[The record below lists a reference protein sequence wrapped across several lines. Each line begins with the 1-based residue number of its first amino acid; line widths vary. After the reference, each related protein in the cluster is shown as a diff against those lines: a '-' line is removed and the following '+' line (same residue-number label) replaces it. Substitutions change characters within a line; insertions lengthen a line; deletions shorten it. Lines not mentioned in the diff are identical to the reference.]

1 MSWKSASTAGKTVIK
16 VPLRVERRAAKRL
29 EAKRLEALRESGTAY
44 PRGNRDIPPII
55 ACRRTELNHYF
66 GQRYNPFIGK
76 LPLASEHWASRRT
89 IGDYFSFSAFRGAP
103 ATNWHKIL
111 QKKLEREQENIAS
124 DNTDLLSLAEERGLL
139 IFKGGEY
146 DEKDYSKAQKP
157 TFRASPYSSQI
168 DPLLLNAAEKCGY
181 KYPTN
186 IQDISIPVLL
196 SGESAIVASET
207 GNGKTLAY
215 LLPIL
220 QRSMRIKAAIKKA
233 AQVED
238 SSKHAV
244 QSDTC
249 NEVFGKFNSLS
260 KHKNRPLAIV
270 ITPSREL
277 AIQIYQ
283 VAVMLKKA
291 AIQDV
296 KNEVE
301 EKLGITTDAV
311 REDNKKDH
319 DRSEMDLKI
328 KLVLGGNVK
337 ERIETEI
344 KREVDIVIGTV
355 GALHKMFANKHYFA
369 GSVCSL
375 VFDEADSLFDD
386 SFVSLTNKLLSKLC
400 RVDPVLTEAMS
411 IAGENIVQNNEEA
424 PLAETQVLF
433 VGATLPKI
441 QPSSPVGSLVNTE
454 QLKILRTGQLHRVLP
469 HVKQKFIRAP
479 KVKRE
484 EYLLRVVEKD
494 IKAGNPVIIF
504 SNKASTSNFIAH
516 VINDRFGNSL
526 NKDECDEVN
535 EEQRS
540 NVCIAFNSSVY
551 WRKRAEVLKKFTN
564 GDIGVLSCTDLA
576 SRGLNLDGRATHV
589 INYDFPSNLSDYLHR
604 VGRVGRVGQSKIGK
618 VTSLVCGQVSI
629 SVAQE
634 LERSVR
640 LNIELPN
647 VDANVPSL
655 IQQRHAEVETSDE

>member
-1 MSWKSASTAGKTVIK
+1 
-16 VPLRVERRAAKRL
+16 
-29 EAKRLEALRESGTAY
+29 
-44 PRGNRDIPPII
+44 
-55 ACRRTELNHYF
+55 
-66 GQRYNPFIGK
+66 
-76 LPLASEHWASRRT
+76 
-89 IGDYFSFSAFRGAP
+89 
-103 ATNWHKIL
+103 
-111 QKKLEREQENIAS
+111 
-124 DNTDLLSLAEERGLL
+124 
-139 IFKGGEY
+139 
-146 DEKDYSKAQKP
+146 
-157 TFRASPYSSQI
+157 
-168 DPLLLNAAEKCGY
+168 
-181 KYPTN
+181 
-186 IQDISIPVLL
+186 
-196 SGESAIVASET
+196 
-207 GNGKTLAY
+207 
-215 LLPIL
+215 
-220 QRSMRIKAAIKKA
+220 
-233 AQVED
+233 
-238 SSKHAV
+238 
-244 QSDTC
+244 
-249 NEVFGKFNSLS
+249 
-260 KHKNRPLAIV
+260 
-270 ITPSREL
+270 
-277 AIQIYQ
+277 
-283 VAVMLKKA
+283 
-291 AIQDV
+291 
-296 KNEVE
+296 
-301 EKLGITTDAV
+301 
-311 REDNKKDH
+311 
-319 DRSEMDLKI
+319 
-328 KLVLGGNVK
+328 
-337 ERIETEI
+337 
-344 KREVDIVIGTV
+344 
-355 GALHKMFANKHYFA
+355 
-369 GSVCSL
+369 
-375 VFDEADSLFDD
+375 
-386 SFVSLTNKLLSKLC
+386 
-400 RVDPVLTEAMS
+400 
-411 IAGENIVQNNEEA
+411 VQNNEEA

-526 NKDECDEVN
+526 NKDEGDEVN

-655 IQQRHAEVETSDE
+655 IQQRHAEVETSDEWQNSDYINPMV